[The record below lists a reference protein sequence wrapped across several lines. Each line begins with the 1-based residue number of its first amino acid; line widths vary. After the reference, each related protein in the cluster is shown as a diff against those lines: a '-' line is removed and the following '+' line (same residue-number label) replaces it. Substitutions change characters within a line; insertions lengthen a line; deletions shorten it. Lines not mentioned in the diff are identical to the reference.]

1 MADLFT
7 VGASIAGAA
16 VALVAAPAVLSAAGF
31 GAAGVAGGSLAAAV
45 QSTMGG
51 VVAKGSVFALCQSW
65 GAAGIPV
72 IAKTAVATAG
82 AFLGYNAAD

>member
-7 VGASIAGAA
+7 IGASIAGAA
-16 VALVAAPAVLSAAGF
+16 VALVAAPAVLTAAGF

-72 IAKTAVATAG
+72 VAKTAVAAAG
-82 AFLGYNAAD
+82 AYFGYNVAD